1 MIEGSKIVKI
11 RSMTDAEFKREY
23 WDNCPNHPVYVLE
36 LDNGCQIF
44 PSCDYEGNG
53 GGALF
58 GHDSKTNKAFTIAV
72 DRKAPKHGE
81 EIKVVDTSHLNNEE
95 FGEFIR
101 NN

>member
-1 MIEGSKIVKI
+1 MIEGSKIVKV
-11 RSMTDAEFKREY
+11 RSMTDAEYEREY

-72 DRKAPKHGE
+72 DTKVPKQP
-81 EIKVVDTSHLNNEE
+81 VDTSNMNYEE
-95 FGEFIR
+95 FGEYIR